1 MIKDQ
6 RVGVFVDAQNMYHS
20 ARNLYRAKVN
30 FKEVLKAA
38 VHGRVLVK
46 AVAYVV
52 KSDAQEEKG
61 FFEALERDGFY
72 LKMKELQVFA
82 GGMKKGD
89 WDVGMAVDAI
99 SMAEK
104 LDVIVLV
111 TGDGDYI
118 PLVEYL
124 KHKGVVVEVIAFGR
138 STSSKL
144 TASVDEFFN
153 LEDTVDKFLI
163 R

>member
-1 MIKDQ
+1 MLKDQ

-38 VHGRVLVK
+38 VSGRVLVK

-52 KSDAQEEKG
+52 TSDVPEEKA
-61 FFEALERDGFY
+61 FFEALERSGFY

-82 GGMKKGD
+82 GGIKKGD
-89 WDVGMAVDAI
+89 WDVGMAIDAI

-111 TGDGDYI
+111 TGDGDFA
-118 PLVEYL
+118 PLAEYL
-124 KHKGVVVEVIAFGR
+124 KHKGVVVEIVAFGR
-138 STSSKL
+138 STSAKL
-144 TASVDEFFN
+144 IATADNFFN
-153 LEDTVDKFLI
+153 LEDSHEKYLI
-163 R
+163 K